1 MDYPDCLGGWGQ
13 ARPEMGT
20 GVVRWALVKI
30 RSEEE
35 NGNECRK
42 RLSTPPYHIDRLRLK
57 NFAYLE
63 SVCSN
68 PRLLLSVLARSDS
81 AERAFSENP

>member
-1 MDYPDCLGGWGQ
+1 MDYPDCLGGRGQ

-35 NGNECRK
+35 KGNECR
-42 RLSTPPYHIDRLRLK
+42 
-57 NFAYLE
+57 
-63 SVCSN
+63 
-68 PRLLLSVLARSDS
+68 
-81 AERAFSENP
+81 